1 MKGLMRGVLL
11 PLAAALALAAASPA
25 PAQQACTGDL
35 NASGVAQRGGPAL
48 TFGITP
54 AGEAGA
60 LGPAVPAVPDDP
72 AKTLDALGRL
82 RAPGAPFVLRLN
94 RFFWSDGDAAITRFA
109 ALVDRYTRAGYPV
122 ELQLRY
128 HPNPDQEGDIRAWV
142 AFVRQVVDRF
152 GPNPRVW
159 GLQVTNEVNFTI
171 SPDSSDGAYAGARDA
186 LIAGVEAAHAEA
198 ARRHFR
204 NLKVGFNWFY
214 RMDPAS
220 ESDFWGYLR
229 DHGGPAFVRA
239 VDWVGL
245 DAYPGTFFPPTE
257 PPGGHR
263 DAMVNALSTLRCFLA
278 GVGIQACTPIHVEE
292 NGWPTQ
298 PPLRS
303 YDQQAQVLETMV
315 RAVNDFRGTFNV
327 TDYRWFDLRD
337 HSTSSTNFQ
346 HHYGL
351 LEDNYAPKPAFATYG
366 RLVAELAGRR

>member
-1 MKGLMRGVLL
+1 VLQR
-11 PLAAALALAAASPA
+11 PA
-25 PAQQACTGDL
+25 P
-35 NASGVAQRGGPAL
+35 PL

-72 AKTLDALGRL
+72 PKTLAALDRL
-82 RAPGAPFVLRLN
+82 RPRGAPFVLRLN
-94 RFFWSDGDAAITRFA
+94 RFFWSDGDPGIARFA

-122 ELQLRY
+122 ELQVRY
-128 HPNPDQEGDIRAWV
+128 HPRPDQEADIRAWV
-142 AFVRQVVDRF
+142 DFVRTVVDRF
-152 GPNPRVW
+152 GSNRRVR
-159 GLQVTNEVNFTI
+159 GLQVTNEVNFTL

-198 ARRHFR
+198 AQRRFR
-204 NLKVGFNWFY
+204 RLRIGFNWFY

-220 ESDFWGYLR
+220 EAGFWIYLH
-229 DHGGPAFVRA
+229 DHGGPAFVHA

-245 DAYPGTFFPPTE
+245 DAYPGTFVPPTE

-263 DAMVNALSTLRCFLA
+263 DAMVNALSTLRCFMGTA
-278 GVGIQACTPIHVEE
+278 GIRGATPIHVEE

-298 PPLRS
+298 PPVRP
-303 YDQQAQVLETMV
+303 YDQQAQALDSMV

-337 HSTSSTNFQ
+337 HSTASTNFQ

-351 LEDNYAPKPAFATYG
+351 LEDDYTPKPAFAAYG
-366 RLVAELAGRR
+366 RLVTALPRRR